1 MRTVE
6 TVPVLDC
13 VVSLEGQITGQ
24 TTKFAQRGRSAH
36 CDGSLTV
43 YGPLSAYM
51 GDLDIKPTCFA
62 VTGPSLV
69 IRAFNAHETG
79 TVGGWPAAVVSL

>member
-1 MRTVE
+1 MY
-6 TVPVLDC
+6 LYC
-13 VVSLEGQITGQ
+13 VVVLEGQIIG
-24 TTKFAQRGRSAH
+24 KFAQRGRSAH

-62 VTGPSLV
+62 IEQATAL
-69 IRAFNAHETG
+69 
-79 TVGGWPAAVVSL
+79 